1 MEQKT
6 KRDAGDEADS
16 ACGPYPELARR
27 VRALLGPLSSRAAAA
42 RTGVSHATIV
52 AMTHGARVSVESL
65 LKFAQGFCIQPDAL
79 LKAAGYPPL
88 PPPAVGPVQATPSG
102 SEDEDP
108 LLKVGE
114 DVDLGLLTRI
124 PLAPGSVSANLS
136 RVQEPLDA
144 PALSLGEALPGGVR
158 AIRVEG
164 DCMQP
169 FYQSGDV
176 LLVRESDDAQNG
188 DKVIALVD
196 WGGITC
202 KVLRENGAPPCYL
215 EPTNGDGKITAD
227 RFRILGIVV
236 GFFRRERR

>member
-1 MEQKT
+1 MENGT
-6 KRDAGDEADS
+6 KPNPDGDPAGTNGAF
-16 ACGPYPELARR
+16 GPHPELARQ
-27 VRALLGPLSSRAAAA
+27 VRALLGPLSSRAAAG

-52 AMTHGARVSVESL
+52 AMTRGARVSVESL
-65 LKFAQGFCIQPDAL
+65 LKFAQGFRTPPDAL

-88 PPPAVGPVQATPSG
+88 PPPPRVFVL
-102 SEDEDP
+102 DEDDP
-108 LLKVGE
+108 LGNVGGA
-114 DVDLGLLTRI
+114 VDLGLLARI
-124 PLAPGSVSANLS
+124 PMAPGSVSANLT

-144 PALSLGEALPGGVR
+144 PPLSLGEALPGGVR

-164 DCMQP
+164 DCMRP

-176 LLVRESDDAQNG
+176 LLVRESDDARNG

-202 KVLRENGAPPCYL
+202 KVLRENGGPRYL

>member
-1 MEQKT
+1 MEHKT
-6 KRDAGDEADS
+6 KPDTEGAVAPTTGAV
-16 ACGPYPELARR
+16 GPYPELAQR

-52 AMTHGARVSVESL
+52 ALTRGARVSVESL
-65 LKFAQGFCIQPDAL
+65 LKFAHGFGVPPDVL

-88 PPPAVGPVQATPSG
+88 PPPRAAVSVL
-102 SEDEDP
+102 DEDDP
-108 LLKVGE
+108 LRGIGGA
-114 DVDLGLLTRI
+114 VDLDLLARI
-124 PLAPGSVSANLS
+124 PLAPGSVSANLL

-176 LLVRESDDAQNG
+176 LLVRESDGAQNG

-202 KVLRENGAPPCYL
+202 KLLRENGGPRYL